1 MQYFWVISIII
12 IIPQRANVTC
22 SLKFKGRLL
31 RDFAPS
37 TRNEQTVTGVTVC
50 GFLSDVHFSD
60 SSLVHKV
67 TQAFAVPCGAVWR
80 NIVNTIDGLPQW
92 TASICGPSAMSRLDF
107 YSCGA
112 CVAVDQSDLLIL
124 QPRGAVQRL
133 DTPRIARDGRRG
145 KDYRRRERIPVPLAL

>member
-1 MQYFWVISIII
+1 MSTCTIWLCTYQRIFILRICARSVI
-12 IIPQRANVTC
+12 
-22 SLKFKGRLL
+22 
-31 RDFAPS
+31 
-37 TRNEQTVTGVTVC
+37 
-50 GFLSDVHFSD
+50 
-60 SSLVHKV
+60 SLVHKV

-80 NIVNTIDGLPQW
+80 NIMNTIDGLPQW

-133 DTPRIARDGRRG
+133 DTQRIARDGRRG
-145 KDYRRRERIPVPLAL
+145 IDYRRRENSRASGSVAARRTRTTLPKRTHGRR